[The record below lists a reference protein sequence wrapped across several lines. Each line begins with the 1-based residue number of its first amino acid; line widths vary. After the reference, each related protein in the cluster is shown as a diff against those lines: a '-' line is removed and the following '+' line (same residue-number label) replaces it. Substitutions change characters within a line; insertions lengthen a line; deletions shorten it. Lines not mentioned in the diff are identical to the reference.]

1 MELSFNNTRNEFAE
15 MLEGMTK
22 QELAKYGVATY
33 GLSLTTKYSKQDLIG
48 YIKDAAQKF
57 RGNEQIRV
65 GDGLK
70 NEDLPPGNAE
80 IQLHRTDL
88 NKGMRACIVGLN
100 GKMASLPIGKEF
112 WCPLEYVEILK
123 NAQRIEYEQD
133 WTSDP
138 PQMVPREVHSYPF
151 TIHRISPHT
160 PASMLESGRKR
171 SLKTRAPGA
180 AARARSRR
188 EQAEANG

>member
-1 MELSFNNTRNEFAE
+1 MAVNNTSHRNEFAE

-22 QELAKYGVATY
+22 QELAKYGVMTY
-33 GLSLTTKYSKQDLIG
+33 GLSLSTKYSKQDLIA
-48 YIKDAAQKF
+48 YIQDAARKF
-57 RGNEQIRV
+57 KGNDSIQI
-65 GDGLK
+65 GEHLK
-70 NEDLPPGNAE
+70 SEELPPGCAE
-80 IQLHRTDL
+80 IQLHRTEL
-88 NKGMRACIVGLN
+88 NKNQNAAIVGLN
-100 GKMASLPIGKEF
+100 GKMASLPIGNQF

-138 PQMVPREVHSYPF
+138 PKLIPREIHSYPF

-160 PASMLESGRKR
+160 PASLAESGRKR

-180 AARARSRR
+180 AMRKRAAREA
-188 EQAEANG
+188 AEMI